1 VIGGADD
8 RGREADQSG
17 KGPCSSGGG
26 DCAESLRFVRIGWIE
41 VRVHAGLIIIFADAG
56 STSKE
61 FPTVFR
67 AGMESVVMG
76 LYSLLLLGVLVLGA
90 PYWLV
95 RMVFSSKDRGRYR
108 AGLGERLG
116 RVPAALRQAT
126 RRRKVV
132 WVHAVSVGE
141 VLAAT
146 RLVQELETALG
157 EGWSIVVST
166 TTATGQALARERFGA
181 ERVFFYPLDIA
192 WAVRAYLRALEP
204 KLLVLMESELWPRM
218 LVECRSAG
226 VPTAVAN
233 ARVSDRSYAR
243 AMKVRAVWGKALR
256 MVGLYLAQS
265 EEDARRLV
273 ALGARPDVVRTIGNL
288 KYDVRAAKASQV
300 AELIRTAAA
309 GRPIVVAGSTVDDK
323 PASEEQIFL
332 QAGMGPVWQS
342 YPDTLLVLAP
352 RHPQRFDEISELATH
367 FGLTIRATKLLQRGA
382 GTAVTERIV
391 VLDTIGDLAA
401 VYGIADVAFV
411 GGSLVRRGG
420 HNPLEPAQFGV
431 PVVMGPSFE
440 NFRDIVTKMQEAD
453 GIRIVRDKDEL
464 ETALIELLTDREQ
477 AKAMGER
484 GRRVFEQQ
492 QGATARAVEALV
504 RLVRR

>member
-1 VIGGADD
+1 MF
-8 RGREADQSG
+8 S
-17 KGPCSSGGG
+17 
-26 DCAESLRFVRIGWIE
+26 
-41 VRVHAGLIIIFADAG
+41 
-56 STSKE
+56 
-61 FPTVFR
+61 

-95 RMVFSSKDRGRYR
+95 RMATSGRYR

-146 RLVQELETALG
+146 RLVLELETALG

-181 ERVFFYPLDIA
+181 ERVFYYPLDFA

-256 MVGLYLAQS
+256 MVGLFLAQS
-265 EEDARRLV
+265 EEDAQRLV
-273 ALGARPDVVRTIGNL
+273 ALGARPEAVRTIGNL
-288 KYDVRAAKASQV
+288 KYDVRAAKASRV
-300 AELIRTAAA
+300 AELILEAAA

-352 RHPQRFDEISELATH
+352 RHPQRFDETSALATH
-367 FGLTIRATKLLQRGA
+367 FGSAIRATELLQRGA
-382 GTAVTERIV
+382 GTALTERIV

-401 VYGIADVAFV
+401 VYGVADVAFV

-440 NFRDIVTKMQEAD
+440 NFRDIVAKMQEAD

-464 ETALIELLTDREQ
+464 ETALIELLTDREK

-484 GRRVFEQQ
+484 GRQVFEKQ

-504 RLVRR
+504 GLVRQ